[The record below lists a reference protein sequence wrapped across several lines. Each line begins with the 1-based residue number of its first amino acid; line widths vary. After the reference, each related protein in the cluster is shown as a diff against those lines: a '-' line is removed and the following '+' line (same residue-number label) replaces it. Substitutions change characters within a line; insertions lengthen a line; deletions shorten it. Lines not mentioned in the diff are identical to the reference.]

1 MHTNISKALL
11 GFSFALSVGAVTAV
25 TATVVVN
32 QSHGPLAYRG
42 SGRIELAQ
50 NVTSSDASTPI
61 AYRGSG
67 RIDVA

>member
-11 GFSFALSVGAVTAV
+11 GFSFALTVGTV

-32 QSHGPLAYRG
+32 QSNGPLAYRG

-50 NVTSSDASTPI
+50 NVTSDETSTPI

-67 RIDVA
+67 RIEVA

>member
-11 GFSFALSVGAVTAV
+11 GFSFALSVGAV

-50 NVTSSDASTPI
+50 NLTSGETSTPI